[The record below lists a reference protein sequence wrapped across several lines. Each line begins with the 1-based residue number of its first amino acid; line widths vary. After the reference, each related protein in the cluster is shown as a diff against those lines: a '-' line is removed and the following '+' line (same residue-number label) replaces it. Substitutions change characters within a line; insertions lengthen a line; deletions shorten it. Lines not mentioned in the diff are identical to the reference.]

1 MTDQSWDWEEQLEDV
16 ASDRTRNDRFSS
28 LLVVI
33 VVLLFLGLGLVNR
46 QRIDTQLWHYNSR
59 ISGIEATY
67 PAGWLVDETGDYV
80 VRMRDP
86 RARPFKTQ
94 YQIKVVPAGGQTSIR
109 NVLDGLTLQRSSD
122 LAAFRVLSVE
132 DISIGATT
140 LTRLNFAFVDADPNP
155 FIQRLPVVVKGM
167 DILIRDGERVI
178 VVTFMSDENTFDQNQ
193 PDFDRFLQS
202 LRY

>member
-1 MTDQSWDWEEQLEDV
+1 MADQTLDWEDQLEDV
-16 ASDRTRNDRFSS
+16 ASEQTRNDRFSS
-28 LLVVI
+28 LLVII
-33 VVLLFLGLGLVNR
+33 VTLILLGLGLVNS
-46 QRIDTQLWHYNSR
+46 QRITNNLWAYNSR
-59 ISGIEATY
+59 VAGIEATY
-67 PAGWLVDETGDYV
+67 PAGWLIDESGEYV
-80 VRMRDP
+80 VRMRNP

-94 YQIKVVPAGGQTSIR
+94 YQIRIVPAGGQTSIR

-132 DISIGATT
+132 DVSVGATT
-140 LTRLNFAFVDADPNP
+140 LTRLTFAFVDADPNP

-178 VVTFMSDENTFDQNQ
+178 VVTFMAEEDTFDQDQ